1 VELVPYR
8 PWRNAAALRALPATT
23 RYIIAFPAA
32 LMVWPF
38 FLSGRGRR
46 ILLYVGNDVFAVP
59 EGWRSPITLVKWV
72 RRLAICLL
80 CALGADVIA
89 ARGRV
94 LAERFSRFNSHV
106 IGRVSIETLPIT
118 LPLGAATGG
127 AEAAPR
133 QPFVLFVGK
142 LIDEK
147 GIGELLEAYRTNPDP
162 TSLLRLVVAG
172 EGSRREDVRAMSAAD
187 DRIEYLGFLNDPGQ
201 LAGLYARAS
210 AVLLP
215 TRGEWE
221 GVPRVLTE
229 AEAFGAPIWATPLPT
244 TVGEFRDRIR
254 YFRSAR
260 PSPAEI
266 AQVLRSVAPF
276 HGLRQGRLEGGG
288 AAALQHL
295 AALRDRDLSPPG
307 VSPGLSTPEGR
318 P

>member
-1 VELVPYR
+1 
-8 PWRNAAALRALPATT
+8 
-23 RYIIAFPAA
+23 
-32 LMVWPF
+32 
-38 FLSGRGRR
+38 
-46 ILLYVGNDVFAVP
+46 
-59 EGWRSPITLVKWV
+59 
-72 RRLAICLL
+72 
-80 CALGADVIA
+80 VIA

-94 LAERFSRFNSHV
+94 LAERFP
-106 IGRVSIETLPIT
+106 GQLPCDRNPADH
-118 LPLGAATGG
+118 L
-127 AEAAPR
+127 APR
-133 QPFVLFVGK
+133 RRDPARDPATPFVLSSASSSTRRASASFSR
-142 LIDEK
+142 L
-147 GIGELLEAYRTNPDP
+147 RTNR
-162 TSLLRLVVAG
+162 TRHRCCGCGGRRRAAG
-172 EGSRREDVRAMSAAD
+172 DVRASP
-187 DRIEYLGFLNDPGQ
+187 RGRPGLGSGLPERPGQ

-276 HGLRQGRLEGGG
+276 HGLRQGKLEGGG